1 MTLKCDNSML
11 HDAEVIINYDYVARK
26 SHYRMPLNER
36 APIFLPFAVL
46 VGFDEEINKVINE
59 KD

>member
-1 MTLKCDNSML
+1 ML